1 MVASNTISKRPI
13 ADGDKVAK
21 KYVMAN
27 LSSEKM
33 TGDVIY
39 DGWNDNPVQFDSTL
53 YGTDDEDYEA
63 LYYVVTL
70 EEPLEHIFS
79 ILDNFDITQVD
90 SRVMAVA
97 KISHVKTY
105 KPLVT
110 EDDEEKVYRHGPTL
124 YDQMQ
129 ERKVAETYTDW
140 DQIKKIKGSNS
151 AADDRSV
158 ITAGAHYKL
167 GNHHRV
173 ELSILNGYGMSFS
186 KGKTNTKNNVK
197 QYLFDDLFIDYQGE
211 ITGAGNFK
219 NVDFD
224 KIHNT
229 NWDYGDTL
237 TDNEQYNYRVHVP
250 IDIQVTYN
258 IREGKYPPD
267 PLYARIESDTV
278 ENRGIGR
285 SNMNS
290 VRQIIISVN
299 ADNYKEPDKHRP
311 IIFFYDGPEQG
322 TLAAGE
328 KSKRPYLPVILNL
341 NEDFRGVLFAPN
353 NPVVINGNGHKFE
366 GFVVGKYFT
375 QLMTESDFEFIELL
389 KVSYREYDYYI
400 KKDELSEFVSRYRIR
415 LKDLTTES
423 IDFYAKKTELAALMT
438 KKGKDALTAD
448 DLLNEEDLPR
458 YYKITEESVT
468 YTDGR
473 VLSVPVNP
481 MFVDDHGNVQYTD
494 EILATEDLKEGFAPD
509 DDRDEYKQ
517 DDDLTFEGNPF
528 NLSYVRY
535 DSFLQVGLV
544 NYTYLDKK
552 DKQTKERL
560 STDAFFTTARSQHID

>member
-1 MVASNTISKRPI
+1 
-13 ADGDKVAK
+13 
-21 KYVMAN
+21 
-27 LSSEKM
+27 M

-63 LYYVVTL
+63 LYYVITL

-158 ITAGAHYKL
+158 ITAGAYYKL

-258 IREGKYPPD
+258 IRDGKYPPD
-267 PLYARIESDTV
+267 PLYIRIESETV
-278 ENRGIGR
+278 LNSKYYHTPTGLTLNR
-285 SNMNS
+285 SNMSS
-290 VRQIIISVN
+290 VRQIIININEDNFN
-299 ADNYKEPDKHRP
+299 ANNDRP
-311 IIFFYDGPEQG
+311 LIFFYDGPEKG
-322 TLAAGE
+322 TVNQSDGKPIKGE
-328 KSKRPYLPVILNL
+328 SVRQSQPVILNL
-341 NEDFRGVLFAPN
+341 NKDFRGILFAPN
-353 NPVVINGNGHKFE
+353 SPVVINGNGHKFE

-375 QLMTESDFEFIELL
+375 QLMPESAFEHIELG
-389 KVSYREYDYYI
+389 
-400 KKDELSEFVSRYRIR
+400 
-415 LKDLTTES
+415 S
-423 IDFYAKKTELAALMT
+423 IDFYAKKTDLVALMK
-438 KKGKDALTAD
+438 KKGISNRDELTAD
-448 DLLNEEDLPR
+448 DLSNENDLPR
-458 YYKITEESVT
+458 YYKVTEETVK
-468 YTDGR
+468 YTNR
-473 VLSVPVNP
+473 NPITVPVNT
-481 MFVDDHGNVQYTD
+481 MFTDDHGNVQFTNQISASIELDD
-494 EILATEDLKEGFAPD
+494 ESKPLDPSE
-509 DDRDEYKQ
+509 EYQ
-517 DDDLTFEGNPF
+517 FDDDLTFDGNPF
-528 NLSYVRY
+528 NLDSCKY
-535 DSFLQVGLV
+535 DSFRKVKLI
-544 NYTYLDKK
+544 NYTYLDIRSGGSS
-552 DKQTKERL
+552 DCFYTTK
-560 STDAFFTTARSQHID
+560 RSKHID